1 MMKGMDPGS
10 VESMAG
16 ALEALATSLRDM
28 GNNAVST
35 VQSLEWVGEDR
46 ENFLSQLGTLAH
58 ASDDNAARLGLLAEN
73 ARGQVVEQQAAS
85 SAG

>member
-1 MMKGMDPGS
+1 MKGMDPGS

-16 ALEALATSLRDM
+16 ALEALAVSLRDT
-28 GNNAVST
+28 GTNAVST

-46 ENFLSQLGTLAH
+46 ENFLSQLGTLAQ
-58 ASDDNAARLGLLAEN
+58 ASDDSAARLGLLAEN
-73 ARGQVVEQQAAS
+73 ARGQVAEQRAAS

>member
-10 VESMAG
+10 VETMAG
-16 ALEALATSLRDM
+16 TLEELATSLRDT
-28 GNNAVST
+28 GSNAVST

-46 ENFLSQLGTLAH
+46 ENFLAQLGTLANS
-58 ASDDNAARLGLLAEN
+58 SDENAARLAFLAEN
-73 ARGQVVEQQAAS
+73 ARGQVAEQRAAS